1 MHAAV
6 ATSRAIA
13 VAVAG
18 LVAVSVCRRA
28 QAVEGGEQMLAVLL
42 VARADPDR
50 AREARFIDELGLTL
64 DGFEIKLI
72 DPGPADFPALSLKD
86 ELEAVQTLTEPLGA
100 AATIWIESAS
110 PDVTMLHVVALSTGR
125 AFIRIV
131 EAKQGPGAEREL
143 AIAADELLGQVYMLS
158 PPPVAAPVA
167 AVVGEVVERAAE
179 LRQRKRAVEL
189 GVATFFTTSGAL
201 YRREG
206 SWLRLGGG
214 AALELWPAGGLL
226 VRAGFSVVAGP
237 FFDPDDGA
245 VSGYG
250 LHPELG
256 AAYLWTLGRLR
267 LGPVASAAAMR
278 STVTL
283 ALGQGTAHTATWWSL
298 RGALGLQARLALGP
312 AVAVFLEPSVGVWS
326 HPRRFERV
334 SDGRVA
340 LRTPL
345 VDWGAS
351 LGVCYTF

>member
-6 ATSRAIA
+6 APSRSLAA
-13 VAVAG
+13 VVAG
-18 LVAVSVCRRA
+18 LVAVSVCGRGAASEKGDQRL
-28 QAVEGGEQMLAVLL
+28 VVLL
-42 VARADPDR
+42 VARDGADK
-50 AREARFIDELGLTL
+50 AREARFIDELELTL
-64 DGFEIKLI
+64 DDFDVKLV
-72 DPGPADFPALSLKD
+72 DPGPADFTALSLKD
-86 ELEAVQTLTEPLGA
+86 ELGVVQALTEPLSA

-158 PPPVAAPVA
+158 PPPAAAPVEN
-167 AVVGEVVERAAE
+167 AVGKVVEKAAA
-179 LRQRKRAVEL
+179 LRERKSTVEL
-189 GVATFFTTSGAL
+189 GVATFFTASGGL

-206 SWLRLGGG
+206 SWFRLGGG
-214 AALELWPAGGLL
+214 AALELWPKGGAL

-250 LHPELG
+250 LYPELG
-256 AAYLWTLGRLR
+256 AGYLWTLGRLR

-278 STVTL
+278 STATL
-283 ALGQGTAHTATWWSL
+283 TLGQGTAHTATWWSF
-298 RGALGLQARLALGP
+298 RGALGVQARLSLSP

-334 SDGRVA
+334 SDGSVA

>member
-1 MHAAV
+1 MPLPRIRALAAV
-6 ATSRAIA
+6 F
-13 VAVAG
+13 AG
-18 LVAVSVCRRA
+18 LIAASVCGSGLAGERDA
-28 QAVEGGEQMLAVLL
+28 QLLAVLL
-42 VARADPDR
+42 VARDGADE
-50 AREARFIDELGLTL
+50 AREARFIDELKLTL
-64 DGFEIKLI
+64 DGFDIKLV
-72 DPGPADFPALSLKD
+72 DPGPADFTALSLKD
-86 ELEAVQTLTEPLGA
+86 ELGVVQSLTEPLSA

-158 PPPVAAPVA
+158 PPPAAAPVE
-167 AVVGEVVERAAE
+167 GVVEKVVEKAAA
-179 LRQRKRAVEL
+179 LRERKSAVEL
-189 GVATFFTTSGAL
+189 DLATFFTTSGGL

-206 SWLRLGGG
+206 SWFRLGGG

-237 FFDPDDGA
+237 FFDPDDGT

-256 AAYLWTLGRLR
+256 GGYLWTLGRLR

-283 ALGQGTAHTATWWSL
+283 SLGRGTAHTATWWSFH
-298 RGALGLQARLALGP
+298 GALGVQARLALGP

-326 HPRRFERV
+326 NPRRFERV
-334 SDGRVA
+334 SDGSVA
-340 LRTPL
+340 LRSPL
-345 VDWGAS
+345 VDWGAT